1 MAQSPAIQAIVE
13 GLRESAARMEE
24 FAARSRELAQ
34 QLEGGRG
41 VHGVQ
46 AIEALAPME
55 RRGPGG
61 EGCAPRRR
69 ERAQKPGGVRPVHG
83 VQAIE
88 ALALMKRITPG
99 WDDAMGQFETMKVA
113 IESLVEPL
121 RR

>member
-34 QLEGGRG
+34 QLEG
-41 VHGVQ
+41 V
-46 AIEALAPME
+46 
-55 RRGPGG
+55 
-61 EGCAPRRR
+61 
-69 ERAQKPGGVRPVHG
+69 RAVHG

-113 IESLVEPL
+113 IESLVELL